1 MCSDFFLICIF
12 YCSCLSFIC
21 VCRLPVIIFY
31 IIWLLN
37 VCILCFAYVSI
48 NLSWGFLGTFYF
60 CELLDKSVNTS
71 PPASDETFKKL
82 IRVFFLHVHFVLF
95 SEIWY
100 KQSLKVILWNK
111 RFQTKCFHSWRGVKF
126 NGCKFHLTRYLNCLD
141 LPQNTSFG
149 KCIGNI
155 FSSDRFF
162 TGLYQTILQVVYV
175 ASASLFSCKVVFTG
189 FEVMEI
195 RYAIVRYSFAVVPL

>member
-12 YCSCLSFIC
+12 YCSWLSFIC

-82 IRVFFLHVHFVLF
+82 IRVFFLYVHFVLF

-111 RFQTKCFHSWRGVKF
+111 RFQTKCSIVDVVSNSMDANFILLDIWIVSTCLRTHLLASVFAISFRVIDFLPVCIRPYCKSYMLLVQVFFPVK
-126 NGCKFHLTRYLNCLD
+126 
-141 LPQNTSFG
+141 
-149 KCIGNI
+149 
-155 FSSDRFF
+155 
-162 TGLYQTILQVVYV
+162 
-175 ASASLFSCKVVFTG
+175 LFSQGLK
-189 FEVMEI
+189 
-195 RYAIVRYSFAVVPL
+195 SWK